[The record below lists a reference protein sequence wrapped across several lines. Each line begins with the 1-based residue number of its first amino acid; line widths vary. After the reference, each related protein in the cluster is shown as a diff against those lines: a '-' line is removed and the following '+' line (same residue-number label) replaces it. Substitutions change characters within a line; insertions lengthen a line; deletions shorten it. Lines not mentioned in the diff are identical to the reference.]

1 MPPHSSNASRANTL
15 SGIPEGTQTR
25 IMRINAGIG
34 IQMRLAAMRIL
45 PNSKIKMIR
54 NMGRG
59 PVVVS
64 SRGNRIALGRGL
76 SRKIFVASA

>member
-1 MPPHSSNASRANTL
+1 MPSHLSNASRASTL
-15 SGIPEGTQTR
+15 SVIPEGTQAH
-25 IMRINAGIG
+25 IVRINAGIG

-59 PVVVS
+59 PIVVS

-76 SRKIFVASA
+76 AHKIFVASV